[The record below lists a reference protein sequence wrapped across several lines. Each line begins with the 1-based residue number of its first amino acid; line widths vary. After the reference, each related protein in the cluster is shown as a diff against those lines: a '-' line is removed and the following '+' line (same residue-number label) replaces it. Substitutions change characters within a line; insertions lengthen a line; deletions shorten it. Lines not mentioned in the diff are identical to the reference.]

1 MTPARE
7 RRWHAA
13 SLKPNDSS
21 PRVVNR
27 RILISMTG
35 SPDGNFRNKPLLRYA
50 AEAAA
55 IVASILLAFTI
66 DAWWEE
72 RQERELEQE
81 TLQSLKIE
89 FERHLKVLEGHKFG
103 HGLIL
108 QSSESLQ
115 VSMHTGVWNAQEY
128 SIDGTMW
135 MLRAPLTTDLGSG
148 VRDSLISAG
157 RIDILSDLELR
168 YELAEWDSVLDELLD
183 DQLGNSKVVHEIT
196 LPYMVRW
203 GVPMGIGGTNLRIQ
217 PTPDFT
223 RMLSANEA
231 EVTRLLKDPS
241 FRTIVESRSG
251 KLRHTIE
258 AFDDTIVAANSIL
271 DKIDAALV
279 H

>member
-1 MTPARE
+1 M
-7 RRWHAA
+7 
-13 SLKPNDSS
+13 
-21 PRVVNR
+21 
-27 RILISMTG
+27 
-35 SPDGNFRNKPLLRYA
+35 
-50 AEAAA
+50 
-55 IVASILLAFTI
+55 
-66 DAWWEE
+66 
-72 RQERELEQE
+72 
-81 TLQSLKIE
+81 
-89 FERHLKVLEGHKFG
+89 LEGHKFG
-103 HGLIL
+103 HGLML

-128 SIDGTMW
+128 SIDDAMW

-168 YELAEWDSVLDELLD
+168 YELAEWGSVLD

-231 EVTRLLKDPS
+231 ELTRLLKDPS

>member
-1 MTPARE
+1 
-7 RRWHAA
+7 
-13 SLKPNDSS
+13 
-21 PRVVNR
+21 
-27 RILISMTG
+27 
-35 SPDGNFRNKPLLRYA
+35 
-50 AEAAA
+50 
-55 IVASILLAFTI
+55 
-66 DAWWEE
+66 
-72 RQERELEQE
+72 
-81 TLQSLKIE
+81 
-89 FERHLKVLEGHKFG
+89 
-103 HGLIL
+103 
-108 QSSESLQ
+108 
-115 VSMHTGVWNAQEY
+115 
-128 SIDGTMW
+128 

-203 GVPMGIGGTNLRIQ
+203 GVPMGIGGTNLRIH

-241 FRTIVESRSG
+241 FRTIVESRSD